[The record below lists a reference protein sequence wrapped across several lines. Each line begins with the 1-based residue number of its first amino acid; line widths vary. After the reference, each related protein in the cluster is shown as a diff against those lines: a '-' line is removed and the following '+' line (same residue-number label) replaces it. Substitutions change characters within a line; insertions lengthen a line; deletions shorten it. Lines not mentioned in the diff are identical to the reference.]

1 MIGNSQLEDILRG
14 IEKELADTKEA
25 SEEVNKQR
33 KMAQEASQGEMVSL
47 EETWKRGVG
56 AVLDVE
62 LASEGLRQQIL
73 DYRRQAAQQPR

>member
-1 MIGNSQLEDILRG
+1 M
-14 IEKELADTKEA
+14 ADTKEA

-33 KMAQEASQGEMVSL
+33 KLAQEASHGEMVSL

-73 DYRRQAAQQPR
+73 DHRRQAAKQPR